1 MPCFYLIQGLNVIV
15 DPETSAI
22 LPPNSI
28 GELWVSSDDYYPDNF
43 WSLSVHTEKYM
54 KAKPIYYSFNDESNT
69 LCCETEVEQIIENG
83 KPFFKH
89 TLKSNFIR
97 TGIFGFILDRQTT
110 PQIDEALLFIV
121 CKKQDLFV
129 QKIPGSISSGDFPAP
144 KHYFFS
150 NHLAS
155 VFQKT
160 LYGMNAM

>member
-1 MPCFYLIQGLNVIV
+1 VIV

-28 GELWVSSDDYYPDNF
+28 GELWVSSGNYYPEYF

-54 KAKPIYYSFNDESNT
+54 KAKPIYYSFKDESST
-69 LCCETEVEQIIENG
+69 LYVETQVDQVIDNG
-83 KPFFKH
+83 RTFFKH

-110 PQIDEALLFIV
+110 PQNEEALLFVI

-129 QKIPGSISSGDFPAP
+129 QKIPGSIGSADFPAP

-155 VFQKT
+155 VFQKA
-160 LYGMNAM
+160 LYGINAM